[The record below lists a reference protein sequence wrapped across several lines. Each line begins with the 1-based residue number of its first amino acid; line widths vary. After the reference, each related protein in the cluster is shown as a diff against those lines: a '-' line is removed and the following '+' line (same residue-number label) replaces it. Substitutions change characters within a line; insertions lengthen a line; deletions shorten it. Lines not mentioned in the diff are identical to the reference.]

1 MSSIKKF
8 KSKVTNDFA
17 RSNLFRCEITFPSGT
32 KKTKADTEIEFF
44 IRAAQIPSSTIG
56 VIEIPFQG
64 RTYKIPGDRTFE
76 PWTITVMSDAKMG
89 LRKSFEAWVN
99 KINNAQKNRSQF
111 AGLDYLQ
118 NMKVELLARAGKN
131 ADGRSK
137 MVVRKYKFFNA
148 YPTNVSSIDLD
159 ANANDAISEFTVEMQ
174 YSYWDLLG
182 NSSDLP
188 EIMNKTDITGLKAT
202 MPTL

>member
-1 MSSIKKF
+1 MSSIKTF
-8 KSKVTNDFA
+8 KSKVNKDFA

-32 KKTKADTEIEFF
+32 DKTGKKTEIEFF
-44 IRAAQIPSSTIG
+44 IRAAQIPASTIG

-99 KINNAQKNRSQF
+99 KINNEEKNRSQF
-111 AGLDYLQ
+111 EGLDYLQ
-118 NMKVELLARAGKN
+118 NMKVELLARSGK
-131 ADGRSK
+131 SK
-137 MVVRKYKFFNA
+137 NEMDKQVVRKYKFFNA

-174 YSYWDLLG
+174 YSYWDLL
-182 NSSDLP
+182 D
-188 EIMNKTDITGLKAT
+188 NKSNKENVLNTKSIEDLKAN
-202 MPTL
+202 MPKV